1 MKTEHHD
8 NGIKKEDEVVTALKK
23 KNLYSSEKL
32 RTLRELFGDD
42 LGSPINFDKIK
53 KIARS
58 KFIGRVELEKGN
70 SFGQMDVVEKV
81 VKNLEPIVNKENNV
95 RAELDRGRAILV
107 TEDQLDQYWKS
118 HGPVVKSQWDNVFNV
133 CKNINIDFFD
143 SDFEIID
150 YGCGQGMASI
160 LFLDNYWDF
169 EKNIYKI
176 KLIDPSTVALQR
188 ARGII
193 EIYQFFSSKIQ
204 IVGINKKL
212 DDIEKKDLETSHN
225 LNTIHFFSNILD
237 MDVFEL
243 DTLLKKILEN
253 KGRHLFLAVSHDRY
267 HDGGSSRLKYFYNK
281 LIKYKHIKIN
291 RKEELKKFEWDVGK
305 RKYAIRFIIDLE
317 VLG

>member
-1 MKTEHHD
+1 MEQ
-8 NGIKKEDEVVTALKK
+8 EDDPK
-23 KNLYSSEKL
+23 
-32 RTLRELFGDD
+32 
-42 LGSPINFDKIK
+42 PIINYDEIRR
-53 KIARS
+53 IASS
-58 KFIGRVELEKGN
+58 KFIGRVELEEGN
-70 SFGQMDVVEKV
+70 TLGIAERNLKKIGDKEKKV
-81 VKNLEPIVNKENNV
+81 WE
-95 RAELDRGRAILV
+95 ELDRGRAILV
-107 TEDQLDQYWKS
+107 TEDQLDLYWKS
-118 HGPVVKSQWDNVFNV
+118 YGRMVKSHWKEVFNDCENV
-133 CKNINIDFFD
+133 NIDFFGGD
-143 SDFEIID
+143 AEIID

-169 EKNIYKI
+169 ENNIYKI
-176 KLIDPSTVALQR
+176 KLIEPSPVALQR